1 MYVRVKVYNKYE
13 ASYLDWARRNFAS
26 VTSTFDLWEERD
38 VTEEE
43 LLRLVRNGEKVLV
56 NP

>member
-13 ASYLDWARRNFAS
+13 ASYLNWARRNFAS